1 MSEENQ
7 VFTEKRSAM
16 LQRTAEYLAVTRR
29 VRNQKVTLVIGRII
43 AWGLL
48 VGVAA
53 LTKSWLLGIPL
64 ALIALCSHFIS
75 VEPEEVEPA
84 RKAFL
89 LGILRN
95 YLKPDIKMEDLESK
109 RSRIMRSDIP
119 DLDKETKLMEII
131 DGALLNNQNELTFGS
146 NIREAYI
153 RISGDSF
160 ENNLVLF
167 LSRIKG

>member
-53 LTKSWLLGIPL
+53 LTSVAMYLTSTSWNINNLIPL
-64 ALIALCSHFIS
+64 MH
-75 VEPEEVEPA
+75 
-84 RKAFL
+84 
-89 LGILRN
+89 
-95 YLKPDIKMEDLESK
+95 
-109 RSRIMRSDIP
+109 
-119 DLDKETKLMEII
+119 
-131 DGALLNNQNELTFGS
+131 Q
-146 NIREAYI
+146 
-153 RISGDSF
+153 
-160 ENNLVLF
+160 
-167 LSRIKG
+167 